1 MLGVRGSRG
10 RRVNR
15 RKSGTD
21 IAKEPYTN
29 RNCVRAVSFMVV
41 AGRNIGTGEMDAE

>member
-29 RNCVRAVSFMVV
+29 RNRVRTVSFMVV